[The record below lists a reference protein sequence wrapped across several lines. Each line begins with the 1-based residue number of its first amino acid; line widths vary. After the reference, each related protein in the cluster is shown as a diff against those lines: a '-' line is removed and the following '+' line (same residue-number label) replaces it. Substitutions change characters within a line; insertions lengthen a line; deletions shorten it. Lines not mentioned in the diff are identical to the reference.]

1 MLLSACWIPENFDAK
16 VDINKDGSYT
26 FTYDG
31 TLTFAPALA
40 EAKSGSLGPREE
52 ADLRHEAEELKR
64 EPGFKKVEYLGKGR
78 YKVFVERSGKPGEP
92 LYFISREMKIV
103 SVLQQ
108 PDGTIAVSG
117 TRPSKKNLEDLN
129 SVGAKI
135 DGSLSVSLAR
145 GLTVVRHNAQS
156 EPSFWG
162 LIGTYKWEIKSP
174 DADPL
179 IVVRPSIVGEAGTP
193 QPGSGTSAASML
205 DTFDGSTKG
214 EAHGI
219 TYATAPQGRGAVFS
233 RVAESRI
240 EYRSG
245 IPREGT
251 LEWWLKIDGGYRFD
265 NFALRPDE
273 SCALVF
279 ATDVQGGDV
288 TWPGATR
295 VIVCK
300 DGQIVFE
307 MAQAK
312 YNDMPH
318 QQLKAPVSQFRFG
331 EWHALGVSYGS
342 KGQAIMLDGQ
352 VMGSAPKNTQW
363 LGAAGTGQ
371 GPADIPTIGEAVSHV
386 WQHRQY
392 SGGFDGVV
400 SKFRSS
406 IKQNDWVITKQLPQ
420 PVAR

>member
-1 MLLSACWIPENFDAK
+1 MSVDRTKSWFRVTITHALVLVMCMLLSACSIPENFDAK

-52 ADLRHEAEELKR
+52 ADLRHEAEKLRR

-233 RVAESRI
+233 RVAEVGSI
-240 EYRSG
+240 SSG

-300 DGQIVFE
+300 DGQIVFD

-318 QQLKAPVSQFRFG
+318 QQLKP
-331 EWHALGVSYGS
+331 L
-342 KGQAIMLDGQ
+342 
-352 VMGSAPKNTQW
+352 
-363 LGAAGTGQ
+363 
-371 GPADIPTIGEAVSHV
+371 
-386 WQHRQY
+386 
-392 SGGFDGVV
+392 
-400 SKFRSS
+400 FRSS
-406 IKQNDWVITKQLPQ
+406 DSANGMRWALATEARVKQSCLTG
-420 PVAR
+420 R